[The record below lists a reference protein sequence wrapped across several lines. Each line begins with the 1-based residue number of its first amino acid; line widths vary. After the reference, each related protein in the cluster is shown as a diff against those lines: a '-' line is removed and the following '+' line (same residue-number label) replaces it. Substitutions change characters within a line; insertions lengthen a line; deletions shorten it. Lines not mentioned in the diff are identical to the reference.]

1 MLVATEPFWSSSRDV
16 SVAKTFAG
24 IDPTT
29 GMSPGRSRK
38 DKQQHALFEIE
49 IDFTRSPELIVADVS
64 HLSAYKELL

>member
-1 MLVATEPFWSSSRDV
+1 LHANVLVATKTFWSSSRDV

-38 DKQQHALFEIE
+38 DK
-49 IDFTRSPELIVADVS
+49 
-64 HLSAYKELL
+64 